1 MSDPVPASE
10 APEGPPKEIDED
22 ADVEAG
28 EDIAQGETAPAI
40 GLTNKMVRKIE
51 AALDDNNL
59 RRVEKRLA
67 RLHSADLADL
77 LERLSKD
84 DRDTVIDLIRPQL
97 QVDAEVLTHLD
108 EDVREQVLERLEP
121 EEIAGAM
128 VELDSDDA
136 VDLIEDLD
144 QEDREQ
150 ILASM
155 PTAARLLVEEG
166 LTFPENS
173 AGRLMQREFVAVP
186 MFWTVGKSID
196 YLRVADDLPDD
207 FYALLVVDPM
217 YRPVGTAV
225 LSQVLRSKR
234 SVKVDSLVSAEVYPV
249 AATMDQEE
257 VAYLFRQYGMVSAP
271 VVDDAGRLI
280 GVITVDDVVA
290 VIDEEAEE
298 DLLKLGGVS
307 EDDIY
312 RDVLATTRSR
322 MSWLGVNLLT
332 AIVASA
338 VIALFESTIEKAVA
352 LAVLMPI
359 VASMGGNAGTQSM
372 TVAVRA
378 LSMKELTTSNAARV
392 VWKEVMVGTL
402 NGLMFAAVAGGLT
415 WFWSRDP
422 VLSAV
427 IGAAMI
433 INLVVAGFSG
443 AMIPLMLEKIGVDP
457 AVASG
462 VFLTTVTDVI
472 GFFAFLG
479 LAALVL
485 L

>member
-1 MSDPVPASE
+1 MTDPALAPEAGSE
-10 APEGPPKEIDED
+10 APPE
-22 ADVEAG
+22 
-28 EDIAQGETAPAI
+28 I
-40 GLTNKMVRKIE
+40 GLTDERVAAVER
-51 AALDDNNL
+51 ALDDKDL
-59 RRVEKRLA
+59 PEVERSVA
-67 RLHSADLADL
+67 TLHSADLADL
-77 LERLSKD
+77 LERLHKD
-84 DRDTVIDLIRPQL
+84 DRDAVVDIIRPQL
-97 QVDAEVLTHLD
+97 QVDAEVLTHLQ
-108 EDVREQVLERLEP
+108 EDVRDQVLERLDP
-121 EEIAGAM
+121 AEIAGVL

-136 VDLIEDLD
+136 LDLVEDLD
-144 QEDREQ
+144 DEDREE

-155 PTAARLLVEEG
+155 PAAARMLVEEG

-186 MFWTVGKSID
+186 MFWTVGKTID
-196 YLRVADDLPDD
+196 FLRAADDLPDD

-225 LSQVLRSKR
+225 LSRVLRSKR
-234 SVKVDSLVSAEVYPV
+234 SVKVDTLVSAEVHPV

-257 VAYLFRQYGMVSAP
+257 VAYLFRQYGLVSAP
-271 VVDDAGRLI
+271 VVDEAGRLI
-280 GVITVDDVVA
+280 GVVTVDDVVA

-307 EDDIY
+307 EDDLY
-312 RDVLATTRSR
+312 RDVLATTRAR
-322 MSWLGVNLLT
+322 MSWLGVNLAT
-332 AIVASA
+332 AIAASA
-338 VIALFESTIEKAVA
+338 VIAVFETTIEKAVA

-359 VASMGGNAGTQSM
+359 VASMGGNAGTQSL

-378 LSMKELTTSNAARV
+378 LAMKELTTSNAGRV
-392 VWKEVMVGTL
+392 VWKEVLVGTL
-402 NGLMFAAVAGGLT
+402 NGLMFAVVAGGLT
-415 WFWSRDP
+415 WVWSRDP
-422 VLSAV
+422 VLSGV

-433 INLVVAGFSG
+433 INLMVAGFSG
-443 AMIPLMLEKIGVDP
+443 AMIPLLLEKLGIDP

>member
-1 MSDPVPASE
+1 MSDPSPASE
-10 APEGPPKEIDED
+10 APEEAPEEIGED

-28 EDIAQGETAPAI
+28 EDIAQEEATPAI

-144 QEDREQ
+144 EEDREQ

-207 FYALLVVDPM
+207 FYALFVVDPM

-225 LSQVLRSKR
+225 LSQVLRSRR
-234 SVKVDSLVSAEVYPV
+234 SVKVDTLVSAEVHPV
-249 AATMDQEE
+249 GAAMDQEE

-280 GVITVDDVVA
+280 GVVTVDDVME

-312 RDVLATTRSR
+312 RDVLTTTRSR
-322 MSWLGVNLLT
+322 MSWLGINLLT
-332 AIVASA
+332 AIAASA

-359 VASMGGNAGTQSM
+359 VASMGGNAGTQTL

-378 LSMKELTTSNAARV
+378 LAMKELTTSNAARV
-392 VWKEVMVGTL
+392 VWKEVIVGTL
-402 NGLMFAAVAGGLT
+402 SGLMFAAVAGGLT
-415 WFWSRDP
+415 WIWSRDP
-422 VLSAV
+422 LLSAV

-443 AMIPLMLEKIGVDP
+443 AMIPLMLEKMKVDP

>member
-1 MSDPVPASE
+1 MNDPVPAPEVAEKAAEVPGQDE
-10 APEGPPKEIDED
+10 AP
-22 ADVEAG
+22 
-28 EDIAQGETAPAI
+28 PAV
-40 GLTNKMVRKIE
+40 GLTDKLVRKIE
-51 AALDDNNL
+51 TALDDHNL
-59 RRVEKRLA
+59 RKVEKRLA
-67 RLHSADLADL
+67 KLHSADLADL
-77 LERLSKD
+77 LERLHRD
-84 DRDTVIDLIRPQL
+84 DRDTVVEIIRPQL
-97 QVDAEVLTHLD
+97 QSDPDVLTHLQ
-108 EDVREQVLERLEP
+108 EDVRDQVLERLEP
-121 EEIAGAM
+121 EEIAGAL

-136 VDLIEDLD
+136 LDLVEDLD
-144 QEDREQ
+144 EEEREQ

-155 PTAARLLVEEG
+155 PAAARMLVEEG

-186 MFWTVGKSID
+186 MFWTVGKTID
-196 YLRVADDLPDD
+196 YLRAADDLPDD

-225 LSQVLRSKR
+225 LSRVLRSKR
-234 SVKVDSLVSAEVYPV
+234 SVKVDTLLSDEVYPV
-249 AATMDQEE
+249 SAELDQEE
-257 VAYLFRQYGMVSAP
+257 VAFQFRQYGMVSAP

-280 GVITVDDVVA
+280 GVITVDDVVT

-307 EDDIY
+307 GDDIY
-312 RDVLATTRSR
+312 RDVLTTTRSR
-322 MSWLGVNLLT
+322 MSWLAVNLLT
-332 AIVASA
+332 AIIASA

-359 VASMGGNAGTQSM
+359 VASMGGNAGTQSL

-378 LSMKELTTSNAARV
+378 LAMKELTTSNAGRV
-392 VWKEVMVGTL
+392 VWKEAMVGGL

-422 VLSAV
+422 LLSVV

-433 INLVVAGFSG
+433 INLIVAGFSG
-443 AMIPLMLEKIGVDP
+443 ALIPLVLEKLGIDP
-457 AVASG
+457 AVASA
-462 VFLTTVTDVI
+462 VFLTTITDVI

-479 LAALVL
+479 LAALIL

>member
-1 MSDPVPASE
+1 MTDPALAPEAGSE
-10 APEGPPKEIDED
+10 APPE
-22 ADVEAG
+22 
-28 EDIAQGETAPAI
+28 I
-40 GLTNKMVRKIE
+40 GLTDERVAAVER
-51 AALDDNNL
+51 ALDDKDL
-59 RRVEKRLA
+59 PEVERSVA
-67 RLHSADLADL
+67 TLHSADLADL
-77 LERLSKD
+77 LERLHKD
-84 DRDTVIDLIRPQL
+84 DRDAVVDIIRPQL
-97 QVDAEVLTHLD
+97 QVDAEVLTHLQ
-108 EDVREQVLERLEP
+108 EDVRDQVLERLDP
-121 EEIAGAM
+121 AEIAGVL

-136 VDLIEDLD
+136 LDLVEDLD
-144 QEDREQ
+144 DEDREE

-155 PTAARLLVEEG
+155 PAAARMLVEEG

-186 MFWTVGKSID
+186 MFWTVGKTID
-196 YLRVADDLPDD
+196 FLRAADDLPDD

-225 LSQVLRSKR
+225 LSRVLRSKR
-234 SVKVDSLVSAEVYPV
+234 SVKVDTLVSAEVHPV

-257 VAYLFRQYGMVSAP
+257 VAYLFRQYGLVSAP
-271 VVDDAGRLI
+271 VVDEAGRLI
-280 GVITVDDVVA
+280 GVVTVDDVVA

-307 EDDIY
+307 EDDLY
-312 RDVLATTRSR
+312 RDVLATARAR
-322 MSWLGVNLLT
+322 MSWLGVNLAT
-332 AIVASA
+332 AIAASA
-338 VIALFESTIEKAVA
+338 VIAVFETTIEKAVA

-359 VASMGGNAGTQSM
+359 VASMGGNAGTQSL

-378 LSMKELTTSNAARV
+378 LAMKELTTSNAGRV
-392 VWKEVMVGTL
+392 VWKEVLVGTL
-402 NGLMFAAVAGGLT
+402 NGLMFAVVAGGLT
-415 WFWSRDP
+415 WVWSRDP
-422 VLSAV
+422 VLSGV

-433 INLVVAGFSG
+433 INLMVAGFSG
-443 AMIPLMLEKIGVDP
+443 AMIPLLLEKLGIDP

>member
-1 MSDPVPASE
+1 MSDPVLAPETPETESGE
-10 APEGPPKEIDED
+10 APPD
-22 ADVEAG
+22 DV
-28 EDIAQGETAPAI
+28 QLPI
-40 GLTNKMVRKIE
+40 GLTDKLVRKIE
-51 AALDDNNL
+51 KALDAHNL
-59 RRVEKRLA
+59 RKVEKRLA
-67 RLHSADLADL
+67 GLHSADLADL
-77 LERLSKD
+77 LERLHKD

-97 QVDAEVLTHLD
+97 QIDADVLTHLQ

-121 EEIAGAM
+121 EEIAGAL

-136 VDLIEDLD
+136 LDVVEDLD
-144 QEDREQ
+144 EEEREQ

-155 PTAARLLVEEG
+155 PTAARMLVEEG

-186 MFWTVGKSID
+186 MFWTVGKTID
-196 YLRVADDLPDD
+196 YLRAADDLPDD
-207 FYALLVVDPM
+207 FYALFVVDPTF
-217 YRPVGTAV
+217 RPVGTAV
-225 LSQVLRSKR
+225 LSRVLRSKR
-234 SVKVDSLVSAEVYPV
+234 SVKVETLVSDEVHPV
-249 AATMDQEE
+249 AAGLDQEE
-257 VAYLFRQYGMVSAP
+257 VAFLFRQYGMVSAP
-271 VVDDAGRLI
+271 VVDESDRLI
-280 GVITVDDVVA
+280 GVITVDDVVT

-307 EDDIY
+307 ADDIY
-312 RDVLATTRSR
+312 RDVLNTTRSR
-322 MSWLGVNLLT
+322 MSWLGVNLVT

-359 VASMGGNAGTQSM
+359 VASMGGNAGTQSL

-378 LSMKELTTSNAARV
+378 LATKELTASNASRV
-392 VWKEVMVGTL
+392 VWKEVMVGLL
-402 NGLMFAAVAGGLT
+402 NGLMFAVVAGGLT
-415 WFWSRDP
+415 WAWSQDP
-422 VLSAV
+422 MLSAV

-433 INLVVAGFSG
+433 INLIVAGFSG
-443 AMIPLMLEKIGVDP
+443 AMIPLLLEKMGVDP
-457 AVASG
+457 AVASA

-479 LAALVL
+479 LAAVVL

>member
-1 MSDPVPASE
+1 MSDPVLAPETPEETPKEAVAEAASGE
-10 APEGPPKEIDED
+10 APPM
-22 ADVEAG
+22 
-28 EDIAQGETAPAI
+28 I
-40 GLTNKMVRKIE
+40 GLTDKLVRKIE
-51 AALDDNNL
+51 QALDDQNL
-59 RRVEKRLA
+59 RKVERKLA
-67 RLHSADLADL
+67 PLHSADLADL
-77 LERLSKD
+77 LERLHKD

-97 QVDAEVLTHLD
+97 QTDADVLTYLQD
-108 EDVREQVLERLEP
+108 DVREQVLERLNP
-121 EEIAGAM
+121 EEIAGAL

-136 VDLIEDLD
+136 LDLVEDLD
-144 QEDREQ
+144 DAEREE

-155 PTAARLLVEEG
+155 PTAARMLVEEG

-196 YLRVADDLPDD
+196 YLRAADDLPDD
-207 FYALLVVDPM
+207 FYALFVVDPM

-225 LSQVLRSKR
+225 LSRVLRSKR
-234 SVKVDSLVSAEVYPV
+234 SVKVETLVSDEVHPV
-249 AATMDQEE
+249 KADLDQEE
-257 VAYLFRQYGMVSAP
+257 VAFLFRQYGMVSAP

-307 EDDIY
+307 EGDIY
-312 RDVLATTRSR
+312 RDVLNTTRSR
-322 MSWLGVNLLT
+322 MSWLAVNLLT
-332 AIVASA
+332 AIAASA
-338 VIALFESTIEKAVA
+338 VIAVFESTIERVVA

-359 VASMGGNAGTQSM
+359 VASMGGNAGTQTL

-378 LSMKELTTSNAARV
+378 LATKELTTSNAARV
-392 VWKEVMVGTL
+392 VWKEFMVGLL
-402 NGLMFAAVAGGLT
+402 NGLMFALVAGGLT
-415 WFWSRDP
+415 WLWSRDP
-422 VLSAV
+422 LLSGV

-433 INLVVAGFSG
+433 INLLVAGFSG
-443 AMIPLMLEKIGVDP
+443 AVIPLLLEKMGVDP
-457 AVASG
+457 AVASA

-479 LAALVL
+479 LAAVVL